1 MNLPVSGTTDR
12 AMVLMAKRDVL
23 TVRPSVTR
31 QNVYSEVPRMNA
43 WSTRALLPVLM
54 LAWLAG
60 VANAAS
66 DSSQK
71 LYRWVDK
78 NGQVH
83 YGDSIPPE
91 YAEQDR
97 DVLNRQGVRVGH
109 EEGLVTPEEAR
120 AKAVADKA
128 AKDLQLQKLR
138 DRTLLQVYQSVEEI
152 EVLRDRRLEL
162 IEAQLTIQE
171 QSLAN
176 LRAKHAQLEKQA
188 SRFLPRSKAPDAET
202 LPEDLALDLKRSS
215 SDIVTQQQNL
225 EKKRSE
231 RETIRTNFGAD
242 IKRFKELRTIAPH

>member
-1 MNLPVSGTTDR
+1 MIG
-12 AMVLMAKRDVL
+12 
-23 TVRPSVTR
+23 
-31 QNVYSEVPRMNA
+31 
-43 WSTRALLPVLM
+43 WSTRAILPLLA
-54 LAWLAG
+54 LALLAS
-60 VANAAS
+60 VADGAS
-66 DSSQK
+66 NDERK

-97 DVLNRQGVRVGH
+97 DVLNKQGVPVAH

-120 AKAVADKA
+120 AKAAADKA
-128 AKDLQLQKLR
+128 AKDIQLQKQR

-176 LRAKHAQLEKQA
+176 LRAKRALYEKQA
-188 SRFLPRSKAPDAET
+188 GHFLPRSKEPDALP
-202 LPEDLALDLKRSS
+202 LPEELALDLQRSA
-215 SDIVTQQQNL
+215 SDIGTQQQNL
-225 EKKRSE
+225 EKKRLE
-231 RETIRTNFGAD
+231 RETIRTTFGAD
-242 IKRFKELRTIAPH
+242 IKRFKELKAIGPR

>member
-1 MNLPVSGTTDR
+1 MT
-12 AMVLMAKRDVL
+12 
-23 TVRPSVTR
+23 
-31 QNVYSEVPRMNA
+31 A
-43 WSTRALLPVLM
+43 WSTKAILPLLALALL
-54 LAWLAG
+54 AG
-60 VANAAS
+60 IAHAAS
-66 DSSQK
+66 DSERK

-97 DVLNRQGVRVGH
+97 DVLNKHGVPVAH

-120 AKAVADKA
+120 AKAAADKA
-128 AKDLQLQKLR
+128 AKDIQIQKQR

-162 IEAQLTIQE
+162 IDAQLTIQE

-176 LRAKHAQLEKQA
+176 LRAKHALYEKQA
-188 SRFLPRSKAPDAET
+188 ARYLPRSKEADAQA
-202 LPEDLALDLKRSS
+202 LPEELALDLQRSA
-215 SDIVTQQQNL
+215 SDIGTQQQNL
-225 EKKRSE
+225 EKKRVE

-242 IKRFKELRTIAPH
+242 IRRFKELKAVVPH

>member
-1 MNLPVSGTTDR
+1 
-12 AMVLMAKRDVL
+12 
-23 TVRPSVTR
+23 
-31 QNVYSEVPRMNA
+31 MNA
-43 WSTRALLPVLM
+43 WSTRALLPALM
-54 LAWLAG
+54 LALLAG
-60 VANAAS
+60 VADAAT
-66 DSSQK
+66 DTKQK

-97 DVLNRQGVRVGH
+97 DILNRHGVPVGR

-120 AKAVADKA
+120 AKAATDKA
-128 AKDLQLQKLR
+128 ARDIQNQKQR

-176 LRAKHAQLEKQA
+176 LRAKLAQFEKQA
-188 SRFLPRSKAPDAET
+188 SRFLPRSKEPDAQT
-202 LPEDLALDLKRSS
+202 LPEELALDLQRST
-215 SDIVTQQQNL
+215 SDIGTQQQNL
-225 EKKRSE
+225 EKKRLE
-231 RETIRTNFGAD
+231 RETIRATFGAD
-242 IKRFKELRTIAPH
+242 IKRFKELRAVAPR

>member
-1 MNLPVSGTTDR
+1 MIG
-12 AMVLMAKRDVL
+12 
-23 TVRPSVTR
+23 
-31 QNVYSEVPRMNA
+31 
-43 WSTRALLPVLM
+43 WSTKAILPILALALL
-54 LAWLAG
+54 AS
-60 VANAAS
+60 VAHAAS
-66 DSSQK
+66 ESERK

-97 DVLNRQGVRVGH
+97 DVLNRQGVPVAH

-120 AKAVADKA
+120 AKAAADKA
-128 AKDLQLQKLR
+128 AKDIQVQKQR

-176 LRAKHAQLEKQA
+176 LRAKRALYEKQA
-188 SRFLPRSKAPDAET
+188 GRFLPRSKEPDAQP
-202 LPEDLALDLKRSS
+202 LPNELGLDMQRAA

-225 EKKRSE
+225 EKKRLE
-231 RETIRTNFGAD
+231 RETIRTTFGAD
-242 IKRFKELRTIAPH
+242 IRRFKELKTIVPH

>member
-1 MNLPVSGTTDR
+1 MP
-12 AMVLMAKRDVL
+12 
-23 TVRPSVTR
+23 
-31 QNVYSEVPRMNA
+31 SEVPWMNA
-43 WSTRALLPVLM
+43 WSTRALLPALM
-54 LAWLAG
+54 LAVLAG
-60 VANAAS
+60 VATGAATNTQ
-66 DSSQK
+66 QK

-97 DVLNRQGVRVGH
+97 DVLNRHGIAIGH

-120 AKAVADKA
+120 AKAAADKA
-128 AKDLQLQKLR
+128 AKDIQMQKQR

-162 IEAQLTIQE
+162 IEAQLTIQQ

-176 LRAKHAQLEKQA
+176 LRAKHAQFEKQA
-188 SRFLPRSKAPDAET
+188 LRFQPRNKEPDALP
-202 LPEDLALDLKRSS
+202 LPEELALDLQRST
-215 SDIVTQQQNL
+215 SDIGTQQQNL
-225 EKKRSE
+225 EKKRLE

-242 IKRFKELRTIAPH
+242 IKRFKELRAVAPR

>member
-1 MNLPVSGTTDR
+1 MIV
-12 AMVLMAKRDVL
+12 
-23 TVRPSVTR
+23 
-31 QNVYSEVPRMNA
+31 
-43 WSTRALLPVLM
+43 WSTKVLLPALM
-54 LAWLAG
+54 LALLAG
-60 VANAAS
+60 VAAGAAS
-66 DSSQK
+66 DTQKK

-83 YGDSIPPE
+83 YSDSIPPE

-97 DVLNRQGVRVGH
+97 DVLNRHGIPVGH

-120 AKAVADKA
+120 AKAAADKA
-128 AKDLQLQKLR
+128 AKDIQIQKQR

-176 LRAKHAQLEKQA
+176 MGAKHTQFEKQA
-188 SRFLPRSKAPDAET
+188 SRFLPRNKEPDALP
-202 LPEDLALDLKRSS
+202 LPEELALDLQRST
-215 SDIVTQQQNL
+215 SDIGTQQQNL
-225 EKKRSE
+225 EKKRLE

-242 IKRFKELRTIAPH
+242 IKRFKELKAIVPH

>member
-1 MNLPVSGTTDR
+1 MS
-12 AMVLMAKRDVL
+12 
-23 TVRPSVTR
+23 
-31 QNVYSEVPRMNA
+31 SEVPRMMT
-43 WSTRALLPVLM
+43 WSTRVLLPALM
-54 LAWLAG
+54 LALLAG
-60 VANAAS
+60 VAHAVS
-66 DSSQK
+66 DDAQK

-97 DVLNRQGVRVGH
+97 DVLNRQGVPVGH
-109 EEGLVTPEEAR
+109 EEGIVTPEEAS

-128 AKDLQLQKLR
+128 AKDIQNQKQR

-176 LRAKHAQLEKQA
+176 LRAKHAKFERQA
-188 SRFLPRSKAPDAET
+188 SLFLPRSKKPSAKP
-202 LPEDLALDLKRSS
+202 LPEELALDLQRST
-215 SDIVTQQQNL
+215 SDIGTQQQNL
-225 EKKRSE
+225 EKKRLE

-242 IKRFKELRTIAPH
+242 IKRFTELRAIAPR

>member
-1 MNLPVSGTTDR
+1 MIV
-12 AMVLMAKRDVL
+12 
-23 TVRPSVTR
+23 
-31 QNVYSEVPRMNA
+31 
-43 WSTRALLPVLM
+43 WSTKVLLPALM
-54 LAWLAG
+54 LALLAG
-60 VANAAS
+60 VAAGAAS
-66 DSSQK
+66 DTQKK

-83 YGDSIPPE
+83 YSDSIPPE

-97 DVLNRQGVRVGH
+97 DVLNRHGIPVGH

-120 AKAVADKA
+120 AKAAADKA
-128 AKDLQLQKLR
+128 AKDIQIQKQR

-176 LRAKHAQLEKQA
+176 MRAKHTQFEKQA
-188 SRFLPRSKAPDAET
+188 SRFLPRNKEPDALP
-202 LPEDLALDLKRSS
+202 LPEELALDLQRST
-215 SDIVTQQQNL
+215 SDIGTQQQNL
-225 EKKRSE
+225 EKKRLE

-242 IKRFKELRTIAPH
+242 IKRFKELKAIVPH